1 MFRGGRGGGRA
12 GGAGRIGAKDFEI
25 EADLEDE
32 ITAYQNEIG
41 DGDDEW
47 IKTLYPEM
55 KVYLAPPPTD
65 REKKLVGYF
74 RQHRNAMRNGPF
86 FMDGPT
92 SGKRNAAEFNAFEDV
107 PSYANKRIRRTGGM
121 PNLKKLPIVKELLPR
136 ELWDVISD
144 GEEKEDGEAPK
155 KNLNFLKK
163 KRLDKLA
170 QFDDDVDETA
180 DKDDDDELNENEGGG
195 EDDVEELRDDDFS
208 EDDDDLGNDY
218 NAEQY
223 FDNGDDID
231 DEGDGDGGGEDA
243 CAPPPAVTGS
253 MSVAEPEDEAPVEDD
268 ELPSF
273 DDAELDDEI
282 TPVDES
288 EYTGWYSSLQWKHS
302 GQNPFSAR
310 DRASAAADYL
320 LRRRLELEGKHKMK
334 PLGGAYTGNKILKA
348 QMLERSLKRDRVSA
362 ATAGL
367 SAIAVNRAPNRRKPQ
382 VPSRMPR
389 G

>member
-47 IKTLYPEM
+47 TKTLYPEM

-65 REKKLVGYF
+65 REKKLVSYF

-180 DKDDDDELNENEGGG
+180 DKDDDDEMNENEDGG

-243 CAPPPAVTGS
+243 
-253 MSVAEPEDEAPVEDD
+253 
-268 ELPSF
+268 
-273 DDAELDDEI
+273 
-282 TPVDES
+282 
-288 EYTGWYSSLQWKHS
+288 W
-302 GQNPFSAR
+302 
-310 DRASAAADYL
+310 
-320 LRRRLELEGKHKMK
+320 
-334 PLGGAYTGNKILKA
+334 
-348 QMLERSLKRDRVSA
+348 
-362 ATAGL
+362 
-367 SAIAVNRAPNRRKPQ
+367 
-382 VPSRMPR
+382 
-389 G
+389 